1 MDHTENLKKNLIS
14 VDGISYGVVEG
25 LNFRKELGLETQIA
39 CYLPTLQ
46 EFYHMRLQQME
57 QSEEGDFTLS
67 YADSLLRW
75 RGEPVARVVAGE
87 TMWQPQLVLL
97 ADSCLSEQ
105 QLVPVKER
113 LLQFVQQYFR
123 TRLPALF
130 ALQEAKAFAPIT
142 QSVAESIVQF
152 HGFLPRRHVQ
162 EQLKNLDQASRAA
175 LRHFGVRFGRFYVYL
190 PALIKPASAEAL
202 CFLWSLAYDCVGEQ
216 GLAELLTQLRSGCT
230 SLVVTPSYNKSFYS
244 LSGYHLVRYK
254 KHCYAVRIDILER
267 LAQLVHDGKAL
278 KKTLQAEQEKQE
290 EEASEQQGQGG
301 EVVKLPPMEF
311 QVSEEMLSLLGTN
324 FSRCAQILLGLGY
337 TCRVVAP
344 VFIGTQAEE
353 TDKDEQKSDTV
364 LPHKE
369 EEGNAA
375 FDEMTD
381 RKAQKVEGATILFLW
396 RYSARKKFIKKREK
410 TLLNKDIKM
419 QEQGYKRKKK
429 APYVNLDSPFSVLL
443 ELKKKL

>member
-162 EQLKNLDQASRAA
+162 EQLKNLDQVSRAA

-190 PALIKPASAEAL
+190 PARAVHRAS
-202 CFLWSLAYDCVGEQ
+202 
-216 GLAELLTQLRSGCT
+216 
-230 SLVVTPSYNKSFYS
+230 
-244 LSGYHLVRYK
+244 
-254 KHCYAVRIDILER
+254 
-267 LAQLVHDGKAL
+267 
-278 KKTLQAEQEKQE
+278 
-290 EEASEQQGQGG
+290 GG
-301 EVVKLPPMEF
+301 
-311 QVSEEMLSLLGTN
+311 
-324 FSRCAQILLGLGY
+324 
-337 TCRVVAP
+337 
-344 VFIGTQAEE
+344 
-353 TDKDEQKSDTV
+353 
-364 LPHKE
+364 
-369 EEGNAA
+369 
-375 FDEMTD
+375 
-381 RKAQKVEGATILFLW
+381 
-396 RYSARKKFIKKREK
+396 
-410 TLLNKDIKM
+410 
-419 QEQGYKRKKK
+419 
-429 APYVNLDSPFSVLL
+429 
-443 ELKKKL
+443 